1 MPGYPALTL
10 LILTGSLA
18 FLVGAIV
25 SDRRNSVY
33 ALLLLVA
40 SFPLRRLFRAS
51 R

>member
-1 MPGYPALTL
+1 MPGYPAFTL

-25 SDRRNSVY
+25 SDRRNSIY
-33 ALLLLVA
+33 ALLLLLA
-40 SFPLRRLFRAS
+40 SFAVRRLLRAA